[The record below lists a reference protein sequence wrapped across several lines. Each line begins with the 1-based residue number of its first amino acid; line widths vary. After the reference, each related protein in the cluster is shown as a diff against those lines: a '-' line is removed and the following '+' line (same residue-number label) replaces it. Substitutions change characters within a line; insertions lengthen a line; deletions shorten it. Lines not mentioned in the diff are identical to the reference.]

1 MTFTRIF
8 IINIKK
14 KLPLFITPLLYEV
27 PQASHPSGQI
37 YSPLVYLKNN
47 KNSILYLEFF
57 MVSKLA
63 LRKPLIHEIE

>member
-1 MTFTRIF
+1 MYQ
-8 IINIKK
+8 KYQE

-37 YSPLVYLKNN
+37 YSPLVYLRNN
-47 KNSILYLEFF
+47 KNSILYFEFF

-63 LRKPLIHEIE
+63 LRSR